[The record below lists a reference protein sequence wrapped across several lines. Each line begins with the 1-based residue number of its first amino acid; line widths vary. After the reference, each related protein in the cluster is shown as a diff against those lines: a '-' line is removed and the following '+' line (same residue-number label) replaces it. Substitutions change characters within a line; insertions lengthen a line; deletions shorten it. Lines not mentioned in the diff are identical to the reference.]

1 MLDGHRR
8 RPYTC
13 AVTRTGLLAIAG
25 SAVVIGHLAGG
36 APIDLRA
43 QAQTFEFFVSAADVA
58 GKPVTDLRPE
68 EVLMSENGVQQQV
81 VRVERQ
87 AVPIK
92 LTITV
97 DNSEDSAEALSHY
110 RAGLTGL
117 VERLPD
123 DVEVTLITTAPQPR
137 MVVRPTTDRTQ
148 ILRAI
153 NGFAP
158 EQGRPRFTEALVEY
172 SERLERELR
181 DRRTA
186 PYVPVLLMVSTTAV
200 EQNSYEPEEIARAAN
215 FLVAR
220 RARVN
225 VIVMSTRTGQATSP
239 ETINASL
246 QGIIALPI
254 VKATNGRYESLA
266 LSSRLST
273 LLPEWG
279 RDLAALHERQ
289 INQVKVTVER
299 SRGGELQ
306 NPRIEL
312 ARPGL
317 DGVVTIDGHLP

>member
-1 MLDGHRR
+1 MLISQ
-8 RPYTC
+8 
-13 AVTRTGLLAIAG
+13 IAG
-25 SAVVIGHLAGG
+25 MPWRHVATVV
-36 APIDLRA
+36 A
-43 QAQTFEFFVSAADVA
+43 QAPQVFEFFVGAADA
-58 GKPVTDLRPE
+58 TGKPVTDLRPE
-68 EVLMSENGVQQQV
+68 DVVMSENGVRQQV
-81 VRVERQ
+81 VKVERQ
-87 AVPIK
+87 PVPIK
-92 LTITV
+92 VTIAI
-97 DNSEDSAEALSHY
+97 DNSQDSAEALSHY
-110 RAGLTGL
+110 RAGLAGL
-117 VERLPD
+117 VEGLPRD
-123 DVEVTLITTAPQPR
+123 LEVTVITTAPQPR

-158 EQGRPRFTEALVEY
+158 EQGRPRFTEALVEF
-172 SERLERELR
+172 SQRLEREAR
-181 DRRTA
+181 DRRIA
-186 PYVPVLLMVSTTAV
+186 PYVPVLIMLSTTAV
-200 EQNSYEPEEIARAAN
+200 EQNSYQPAEIAKAAN

-246 QGIIALPI
+246 QGVIAMPI

-266 LSSRLST
+266 ASSRLAT

-279 RDLAALHERQ
+279 RDLATLHTRQ
-289 INQVKVTVER
+289 INQVRVTVER
-299 SRGGELQ
+299 ARGGELQ